1 LRRKEEEKSEDKK
14 RTTTQKKKR
23 KIKIFSRRASSLHS
37 SAKSSGGRG
46 TRGERGEKEREK
58 ERDRQRET
66 FIASGG
72 FRRFLSF
79 SLNNEKKKKRDKRK
93 EYERIFNNVGR
104 WRGTRK
110 RKTQRQSTSFQ
121 REKEIR

>member
-1 LRRKEEEKSEDKK
+1 MRTK
-14 RTTTQKKKR
+14 RTTTQTKKNEKAKFFHVVR
-23 KIKIFSRRASSLHS
+23 LHFIRAPK
-37 SAKSSGGRG
+37 AVVE
-46 TRGERGEKEREK
+46 GERGVNAGRKREK

-110 RKTQRQSTSFQ
+110 RKTLRQSTSFQ
-121 REKEIR
+121 REKEKR

>member
-1 LRRKEEEKSEDKK
+1 MRRKEEKSEDKK
-14 RTTTQKKKR
+14 DTKTKTKKNEKS
-23 KIKIFSRRASSLHS
+23 KFFHIVLLHFIRVPK
-37 SAKSSGGRG
+37 AVVE
-46 TRGERGEKEREK
+46 GERVNTERKREN
-58 ERDRQRET
+58 ERDRQTET

-121 REKEIR
+121 REKEKR

>member
-14 RTTTQKKKR
+14 RTTTQKKNEKSKFFHVVR
-23 KIKIFSRRASSLHS
+23 LHFIRVPK
-37 SAKSSGGRG
+37 AVVE
-46 TRGERGEKEREK
+46 GERGVNAERKREK

-110 RKTQRQSTSFQ
+110 RKTLRQSTSFQ
-121 REKEIR
+121 REKEKR